1 MGVVD
6 TFGQYQFLT
15 IKMYFMNYD
24 MYHVL
29 NWHKH
34 LQIKSKAI
42 QMKILN
48 KRMDLFT
55 NYSQLGKKSP
65 SFEFQSE
72 MSNIIIFSWN
82 WKHNR
87 HSMQYSEARWLLF
100 QCNVSSDITGGSVS
114 VCHSDQLTPLQSSA
128 LCRLWQ
134 QVQTWLQTVQHTHA
148 VCSAHPCYKLTTRKE
163 SFQIVSKICLPQGT
177 YEG

>member
-1 MGVVD
+1 MCNWLKSGEIIACWRWLCPNVSTTPLRQWGFRQCLPFSWTTLRGKHCWHSIAVMGVVD

-48 KRMDLFT
+48 KKMDLFT

-72 MSNIIIFSWN
+72 MSNIII
-82 WKHNR
+82 
-87 HSMQYSEARWLLF
+87 L
-100 QCNVSSDITGGSVS
+100 
-114 VCHSDQLTPLQSSA
+114 
-128 LCRLWQ
+128 
-134 QVQTWLQTVQHTHA
+134 A
-148 VCSAHPCYKLTTRKE
+148 VKKCAPRVRSC
-163 SFQIVSKICLPQGT
+163 
-177 YEG
+177 